1 MNEIEKAIEEL
12 LDLQRQVELKKKLIR
27 YLQAKAL
34 KKIDNLKR

>member
-27 YLQAKAL
+27 YLQEKARRER
-34 KKIDNLKR
+34 K